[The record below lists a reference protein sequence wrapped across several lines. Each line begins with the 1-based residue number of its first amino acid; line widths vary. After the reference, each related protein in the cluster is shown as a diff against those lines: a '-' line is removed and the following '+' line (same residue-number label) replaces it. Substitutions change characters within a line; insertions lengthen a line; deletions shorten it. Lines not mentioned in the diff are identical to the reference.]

1 MTEYKTI
8 DELVIKVDERNTDEL
23 VSTLIGLSIDKC
35 FIKSVANVNGTDLSK
50 YKIIRKDD
58 FAVSLMQVSR
68 DEKIPV
74 ARMNEYDTAIMSPA
88 YPIFRVKD
96 TTVIMPEYLEMWF
109 KRPEFDRE
117 AAFIAV
123 GGVRGSMPWEEF
135 AKMKLPV
142 PPIKRQREI
151 VNGYRAVQNRILVKQ
166 KINDNLEA
174 TAKTLYK
181 NRFEDFEPY
190 GGSQPESWKTVPLSS
205 LAKDIVCG
213 KTPPTDNPAN
223 YGGHVPFITIPDM
236 HGSVY
241 TLQTSRFLSEAGVA
255 TQANKTLPENAICV
269 SCIATVGLVCLTA
282 EPSQTN
288 QQINSIICRKGVS
301 PFYVYLKMT
310 TLTEYLKQLG
320 AGGSTTLNVNKTLF
334 GEIPILYPDE
344 ESLLVFHNEV
354 APLFEA
360 IRSNQLEIQ
369 HLEELKN
376 LVLMTLSSR

>member
-74 ARMNEYDTAIMSPA
+74 ARMNDYDTAIMSPA

-166 KINDNLEA
+166 KINDNLEDQMKA
-174 TAKTLYK
+174 IFDEYVVSNDAYEYDEALDDSIDFINGLAMQNFRPEENDTALPVIKIREL
-181 NRFEDFEPY
+181 
-190 GGSQPESWKTVPLSS
+190 SQGCC
-205 LAKDIVCG
+205 D
-213 KTPPTDNPAN
+213 AN
-223 YGGHVPFITIPDM
+223 SEYC
-236 HGSVY
+236 
-241 TLQTSRFLSEAGVA
+241 TSEIDS
-255 TQANKTLPENAICV
+255 THI
-269 SCIATVGLVCLTA
+269 
-282 EPSQTN
+282 
-288 QQINSIICRKGVS
+288 INNG
-301 PFYVYLKMT
+301 
-310 TLTEYLKQLG
+310 
-320 AGGSTTLNVNKTLF
+320 
-334 GEIPILYPDE
+334 D
-344 ESLLVFHNEV
+344 LVFSWSGSLQ
-354 APLFEA
+354 AA
-360 IRSNQLEIQ
+360 IWTAGTAGLNQ
-369 HLEELKN
+369 HLFKVQSSKYPLWFVYRWVIYHLLNFQRIAENKGTTFGHIKREDLHSALIKSLNNDQISRLNKIFNPLIIAAIENSTELHR
-376 LVLMTLSSR
+376 LMDLQRVLLAQLSR

>member
-1 MTEYKTI
+1 MYRSI
-8 DELVIKVDERNTDEL
+8 DELVERVDERNTDNKINN
-23 VSTLIGLSIDKC
+23 LIGVSIDKC
-35 FIKSVANVNGTDLSK
+35 FIKSVANTNGTDLSK
-50 YKIIRKDD
+50 YKIIRKND

-68 DEKIPV
+68 DSKIPV
-74 ARMNEYDTAIMSPA
+74 ARLDNCDVAIMSPA
-88 YPIFRVKD
+88 YSIFRIKD
-96 TTVIMPEYLEMWF
+96 NNVCLPEYLDMWF

-123 GGVRGSMPWEEF
+123 GGVRGSMPWDEF

-142 PPIKRQREI
+142 PPIEKQLEI
-151 VNGYRAVQNRILVKQ
+151 VNRYKAITDRIALKQ

-174 TAKTLYK
+174 TAKTIYK

-190 GGSQPESWKTVPLSS
+190 NGLQPASWKTVPLSS

-213 KTPPTDNPAN
+213 KTPPTDNSAN
-223 YGGHVPFITIPDM
+223 YGGHIPFITIPDM
-236 HGSVY
+236 HSSVY
-241 TLQTSRFLSEAGVA
+241 TLQTSRFLSKIGVA
-255 TQANKTLPENAICV
+255 TQSNKTLPENAICV

-288 QQINSIICRKGVS
+288 QQINSIICREGVS

-310 TLTEYLKQLG
+310 TLADYLKQLG

-344 ESLLVFHNEV
+344 ESLLIFHHEV

-369 HLEELKN
+369 HLGELKS
-376 LVLMTLSSR
+376 LVLMTLSSY

>member
-1 MTEYKTI
+1 MKVGYKHLGNYI
-8 DELVIKVDERNTDEL
+8 RQVDERNRDMSIEKL
-23 VSTLIGLSIDKC
+23 LGVSITKQFIPSI
-35 FIKSVANVNGTDLSK
+35 ANIVGTDLSN
-50 YKIIRKDD
+50 YKIVRTGQ
-58 FAVSLMQVSR
+58 FAYGPVTSR
-68 DEKIPV
+68 NGEKISIAFLQEEDSIISNSYSV
-74 ARMNEYDTAIMSPA
+74 FE
-88 YPIFRVKD
+88 
-96 TTVIMPEYLEMWF
+96 VIDKGVLNPEYLILWF
-109 KRPEFDRE
+109 SRPEFDRY
-117 AAFIAV
+117 ARYRSH
-123 GGVRGSMPWEEF
+123 GSVREIFDWEELCQIE
-135 AKMKLPV
+135 LPV
-142 PPIKRQREI
+142 PVIEKQNEI
-151 VNGYRAVQNRILVKQ
+151 VEAYRVVRDRIALKQ

-190 GGSQPESWKTVPLSS
+190 GGSQPESWKTLPLLS

-213 KTPPTDNPAN
+213 KTPPTDNPSN

-241 TLQTSRFLSEAGVA
+241 TLQTSRFLSEEGVA
-255 TQANKTLPENAICV
+255 TQSNKTLPENAICV

-344 ESLLVFHNEV
+344 ESLLVFHNEI

-376 LVLMTLSSR
+376 LILMTLSNR

>member
-1 MTEYKTI
+1 MYLGSPTI
-8 DELVIKVDERNTDEL
+8 IL
-23 VSTLIGLSIDKC
+23 
-35 FIKSVANVNGTDLSK
+35 
-50 YKIIRKDD
+50 
-58 FAVSLMQVSR
+58 
-68 DEKIPV
+68 
-74 ARMNEYDTAIMSPA
+74 
-88 YPIFRVKD
+88 
-96 TTVIMPEYLEMWF
+96 
-109 KRPEFDRE
+109 
-117 AAFIAV
+117 
-123 GGVRGSMPWEEF
+123 
-135 AKMKLPV
+135 
-142 PPIKRQREI
+142 
-151 VNGYRAVQNRILVKQ
+151 YRHFSQ
-166 KINDNLEA
+166 KPSALWIHINDNLEA

-181 NRFEDFEPY
+181 NRFEDYEPY

-213 KTPPTDNPAN
+213 KTPPTDNPSN

-255 TQANKTLPENAICV
+255 TQANKTLPENAICI

>member
-1 MTEYKTI
+1 MYKSI
-8 DELVIKVDERNTDEL
+8 EELVERVDERNTDNKINN
-23 VSTLIGLSIDKC
+23 LIGVSIDKC
-35 FIKSVANVNGTDLSK
+35 FIKSVANTNGTDLSK
-50 YKIIRKDD
+50 YKIIRRND

-68 DEKIPV
+68 DSKIPV
-74 ARMNEYDTAIMSPA
+74 ARLDDYDVAIMSPA
-88 YPIFRVKD
+88 YPIFRIKD
-96 TTVIMPEYLEMWF
+96 TNVCLPEYLDMWF

-135 AKMKLPV
+135 AKMRLPV
-142 PPIKRQREI
+142 PTIEKQKEI
-151 VNGYRAVQNRILVKQ
+151 IAAYKVVTDRIVLKQ

-174 TAKTLYK
+174 TAKTIYK

-190 GGSQPESWKTVPLSS
+190 NGLRPASWKTVPLSS
-205 LAKDIVCG
+205 LAKDIICG
-213 KTPPTDNPAN
+213 KTPPTDNPAY
-223 YGGHVPFITIPDM
+223 YGGHIPFITIPDM

-241 TLQTSRFLSEAGVA
+241 TLQTSRFLSKAGVA
-255 TQANKTLPENAICV
+255 TQSNKTLPENAICV

-288 QQINSIICRKGVS
+288 QQINSIICREGVS

-310 TLTEYLKQLG
+310 TLADYLKQLG

-344 ESLLVFHNEV
+344 ESLLIFHHEV

-360 IRSNQLEIQ
+360 IRSNQSEIQ
-369 HLEELKN
+369 HLEELKS
-376 LVLMTLSSR
+376 LVLMTLSSC